1 MEEVQL
7 ADSKRFRKISS
18 KKNNKRR
25 NLSKGE
31 NCALLSCY
39 TASSGN
45 SLPNVSG
52 QPIGLIFKGE
62 EKFIL
67 EDETESL
74 FRNVGKKLPLLSA
87 L

>member
-1 MEEVQL
+1 MKL
-7 ADSKRFRKISS
+7 AGFKGFRKISS

-31 NCALLSCY
+31 NCALLSYC
-39 TASSGN
+39 TPS
-45 SLPNVSG
+45 VVVI
-52 QPIGLIFKGE
+52 PIGLIFKGE

-67 EDETESL
+67 EDETDNL
-74 FRNVGKKLPLLSA
+74 PRNVGKELPLLSA